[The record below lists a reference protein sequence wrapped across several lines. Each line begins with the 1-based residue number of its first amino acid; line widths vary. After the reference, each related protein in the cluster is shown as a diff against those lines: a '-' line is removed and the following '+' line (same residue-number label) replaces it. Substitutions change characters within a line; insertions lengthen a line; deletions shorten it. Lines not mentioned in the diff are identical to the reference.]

1 MTLLLFVPL
10 VALLITFAL
19 TMRSPGW
26 GLIAVLATGYVS
38 GVIRANYVS
47 IYTTFLF
54 DAALLGL
61 YIGFGAGWSREA
73 AGVLHRPAGQWV
85 VALIAWPA
93 FLTLVPMNDYLVQLV
108 ALRATVWFL
117 PVLLIASRL
126 KVNDLAVIARGLAI
140 LNLVALGGGVY
151 VYQYGVESLY
161 PRNAVTQIIYMSKD
175 VGGFEY
181 YRIPSTFLSAHA
193 YGGAMLF
200 SLPFLLDRT
209 FGCGVRAADRALSAL
224 GVAAAIGG
232 ILMCAAR
239 QPVVIF
245 AIMTI
250 IAWIIAR
257 FHIAIGAIVVGLAA
271 VGATIAGTN
280 ERFQRATTLE
290 DTEFVSDRV
299 RASANQSF
307 FELMGDYPVGA
318 GMGSS
323 VGTSIPFFLADRAP
337 QAIGLE
343 NEFSRI
349 HVDQGLV
356 GLGLWLAFLVWLLH
370 RPPPL
375 RLDVPWGMGVVFMFA
390 LVLTNWLTAFIGSGT
405 LSSIPG
411 SVLLLTQM
419 GVLVRVR
426 EVATRRFE

>member
-1 MTLLLFVPL
+1 
-10 VALLITFAL
+10 
-19 TMRSPGW
+19 
-26 GLIAVLATGYVS
+26 
-38 GVIRANYVS
+38 
-47 IYTTFLF
+47 
-54 DAALLGL
+54 
-61 YIGFGAGWSREA
+61 
-73 AGVLHRPAGQWV
+73 
-85 VALIAWPA
+85 
-93 FLTLVPMNDYLVQLV
+93 
-108 ALRATVWFL
+108 VWFL

-209 FGCGVRAADRALSAL
+209 FGCGVRVADRALSAL

-257 FHIAIGAIVVGLAA
+257 FHITIGAIVVGLAA
-271 VGATIAGTN
+271 IGATIAGTN

-307 FELMGDYPVGA
+307 FELMGDYPAGA

-323 VGTSIPFFLADRAP
+323 VGTSVPFFLADRAP

-343 NEFSRI
+343 NEYSRI
-349 HVDQGLV
+349 QIDQGLV

-411 SVLLLTQM
+411 SVLLLIQM

-426 EVATRRFE
+426 EVATRRSE